1 MTDIYLNDRRYR
13 QNVGV
18 VLFNRE
24 GKVWL
29 GRRADAQGEKIW
41 QFPQGGVDRDEDFL
55 DAARRE
61 LWEETGVRSASLIG
75 RAPER
80 ITYDFPEGFTG
91 SKAMKGFAGQSQ
103 VWFAFRFEGE
113 DAEVNLAAH
122 HQIEFDAWRWADLA
136 EAPDLVAPFKR
147 EAYLKVVEA
156 FAPIARGEP
165 LTAGGRGAILMI
177 HGVNCTGKAWER
189 LAADFQG
196 RGWTV
201 RAPTLR
207 ADLRVK
213 ANPSPA
219 LAAVTLGD
227 YLREA
232 EGWARA
238 LEAETG
244 APPVLFGHS
253 MGGLIVQK
261 LMERGIGR
269 AGVLITPASPSDA
282 RGPVALSTAFT
293 FLNVLLTPGNAEKA
307 LKPWRA
313 GFDWG
318 VLNVVPAAR
327 RPAIYAEAVYDSG
340 KVYQGLSTPGGDPD
354 QVGVIDESR
363 IKAPVLTIGAGQ
375 DRTTPVLGVRAV
387 AAKYA
392 KAGGDYREYPDNGH
406 WIVDEPGTDQVAAD
420 IDAWLEAKAA

>member
-18 VLFNRE
+18 VLFNRD

-29 GRRADAQGEKIW
+29 GRRADGRGEKIW
-41 QFPQGGVDRDEDFL
+41 QFPQGGVDRGEDVL

-75 RAPER
+75 RAPGR

-165 LTAGGRGAILMI
+165 LAEGGRGAILMI
-177 HGVNCTGKAWER
+177 HGVNCTGMAWER
-189 LAADFQG
+189 LAADFQA

-201 RAPTLR
+201 RTPTLK

-213 ANPSPA
+213 ASPSHA
-219 LAAVTLGD
+219 LAAITLED

-244 APPVLFGHS
+244 RPPVLFGHS

-261 LMERGIGR
+261 LMEMGVGR
-269 AGVLITPASPSDA
+269 AGVLVTPAPPSDA

-293 FLNVLLTPGNAEKA
+293 FLNVLLTPGNAGKA

-318 VLNVVPAAR
+318 VLNVVPPAR

-340 KVYQGLSTPGGDPD
+340 KVYQGLSAPGGGPEP
-354 QVGVIDESR
+354 VGVIDETR
-363 IKAPVLTIGAGQ
+363 ITAPILTIGAGR
-375 DRTTPVLGVRAV
+375 DRTTPVAGVRAV

-406 WIVDEPGTDQVAAD
+406 WIVDEPGTDRMAAD
-420 IDAWLEAKAA
+420 IDAWLDAKLG